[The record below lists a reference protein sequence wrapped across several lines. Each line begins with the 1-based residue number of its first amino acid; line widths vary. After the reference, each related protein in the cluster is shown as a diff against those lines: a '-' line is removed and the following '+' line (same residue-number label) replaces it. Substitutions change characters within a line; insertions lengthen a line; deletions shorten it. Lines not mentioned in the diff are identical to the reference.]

1 MQGRMARAAHGK
13 RGLSTAR
20 SALQVAWLLARRTEG
35 VRADE
40 VAEML
45 GKSTSTAYNVLASL
59 CEEAVAVRHPGGL
72 YRLAPAF
79 REIVAA
85 TPAPPAS
92 AQDFSGIADDLLART
107 HKRAY
112 VGVVEDGRLLVV
124 AESGQRGMPR
134 LPGLAPEIN
143 DGAHA
148 LAMGKV
154 VLALARPEAVDR
166 YVEAGLPRF
175 TRHTICEPERL
186 RAELADVRR
195 TGVATDC
202 EEFDADF
209 CCMAAP
215 ILDGRGHFLAVAGIS
230 MSRRAFLDERSA
242 LEETLRDVAHFAGLD
257 EAMASAFQPC
267 ADPREILEDEGG
279 RDLASAIGSTV
290 R

>member
-59 CEEAVAVRHPGGL
+59 CEEAVAVRHAGGR

-79 REIVAA
+79 RDVVAA
-85 TPAPPAS
+85 AAAPPPG
-92 AQDFSGIADDLLART
+92 QRDLTWIAEDLLNRT

-112 VGVVEDGRLLVV
+112 VGVVEEGRLRVV
-124 AESGQRGMPR
+124 VERGHQGMPR
-134 LPGLAPEIN
+134 LPGFGTEV
-143 DGAHA
+143 GRTAHA

-166 YVEAGLPRF
+166 YLAGGLERY
-175 TRHTICEPERL
+175 TRHTIVEPDAL
-186 RAELADVRR
+186 RAELAQIRR
-195 TGVATDC
+195 DGVAADR
-202 EEFDADF
+202 EEFDLDF

-215 ILDGRGHFLAVAGIS
+215 ILDAGGHFLAVAGIS
-230 MSRRAFLDERSA
+230 MSARALAEERPA
-242 LEETLRDVAHFAGLD
+242 LEETLRDVAHFASRDVGD
-257 EAMASAFQPC
+257 FQTS
-267 ADPREILEDEGG
+267 ADPPAVLERAEPA
-279 RDLASAIGSTV
+279 DLASTIESTI